1 MSKNEIEKIGST
13 DDLDKLTEKLQKY
26 YDNLSN
32 EQTLNELINLFNSKV
47 MRGIFDVSLEY
58 SENEDFKRE
67 VDSKYLASYIKL
79 LRIILKL
86 CNSVYNSTG
95 SDTGLSDSEYDELIE
110 FYKSISGDESIIT
123 ESLINTES
131 EAHHKFKTL
140 RGTLDKIYKI
150 TDEDVLKNKSQK
162 SLDDWVMQT
171 EKRYFENTGKHID
184 LMECDVIVMP
194 KFDGVSCVFECDE
207 NGKMI
212 RALTRGDTSQNKAQ
226 DITHI
231 FKGMFKGSLENQS
244 TPYGEKTEVMMLDD
258 KLREYNE
265 LYHKDYK
272 NTRSIVSSI
281 LNSKEKDER
290 VDYLHIVPLRI
301 SFMNDGEE
309 SQQILAPEVMSYPH
323 INCKLKDL
331 DDIHDFAF
339 KHKTVYPGLRCDG
352 AVIQIVDPDIQKA
365 LGRENE
371 KQKFEV
377 AFKFTE
383 ETAYSK
389 VIDIEFTAGLFG
401 RMNPVV
407 VFKPVKMKGNTVE
420 RASLGSYGRFKDL
433 ELCKGDEIKVLYD
446 IIPYVDFD
454 EKDYK
459 CTRSGK
465 NVIEA
470 PKYCPDCGSSLE
482 LSDDGGI
489 LRCNNAFCP
498 CREKGKILNFC
509 QKMHISNISYATVD
523 DFYREGILNSIKDLY
538 TLKNHVNEISQ
549 LPGYGTGKISKI
561 LDEIDTHRDVEVS
574 TLLGSIGIE
583 GLSIKKFKNLLSY
596 MSMDEVLDVC
606 NEGNITFFTVIP
618 GIKEKT
624 AEKLVNGINNNRE
637 LIEFFKKELNI
648 KNDSGNGDFTVC
660 FTKVREDDIPGLVDL
675 INNAGGTIDNNSLT
689 KKTSLLVVP
698 TLNTESSKVSKA
710 KKYGIPIVAIGD
722 VKDYITKNYL

>member
-1 MSKNEIEKIGST
+1 MVIFMDWILENNQT
-13 DDLDKLTEKLQKY
+13 TPLDACTFNFCWTNDESGACGIQLCGKRFCIKRYQSNFKLYLT
-26 YDNLSN
+26 NLSF
-32 EQTLNELINLFNSKV
+32 LKVNLVIILKPSIRQN
-47 MRGIFDVSLEY
+47 

-67 VDSKYLASYIKL
+67 VDNKYLASYIKL

-110 FYKSISGDESIIT
+110 FYKGISGDESIIT

-226 DITHI
+226 DISHI
-231 FKGMFKGSLENQS
+231 FKGMFKGSLENQN

-331 DDIHDFAF
+331 DAIHDFAF

-352 AVIQIVDPDIQKA
+352 AVIQ
-365 LGRENE
+365 L
-371 KQKFEV
+371 
-377 AFKFTE
+377 
-383 ETAYSK
+383 
-389 VIDIEFTAGLFG
+389 
-401 RMNPVV
+401 
-407 VFKPVKMKGNTVE
+407 
-420 RASLGSYGRFKDL
+420 SL
-433 ELCKGDEIKVLYD
+433 I
-446 IIPYVDFD
+446 
-454 EKDYK
+454 
-459 CTRSGK
+459 
-465 NVIEA
+465 
-470 PKYCPDCGSSLE
+470 
-482 LSDDGGI
+482 
-489 LRCNNAFCP
+489 
-498 CREKGKILNFC
+498 
-509 QKMHISNISYATVD
+509 HI
-523 DFYREGILNSIKDLY
+523 
-538 TLKNHVNEISQ
+538 
-549 LPGYGTGKISKI
+549 
-561 LDEIDTHRDVEVS
+561 
-574 TLLGSIGIE
+574 
-583 GLSIKKFKNLLSY
+583 
-596 MSMDEVLDVC
+596 
-606 NEGNITFFTVIP
+606 
-618 GIKEKT
+618 
-624 AEKLVNGINNNRE
+624 
-637 LIEFFKKELNI
+637 
-648 KNDSGNGDFTVC
+648 
-660 FTKVREDDIPGLVDL
+660 
-675 INNAGGTIDNNSLT
+675 
-689 KKTSLLVVP
+689 
-698 TLNTESSKVSKA
+698 
-710 KKYGIPIVAIGD
+710 
-722 VKDYITKNYL
+722 